1 MSSNKSGVHPKNTE
15 GEKMIRQKRYE
26 CGAYMDIEIFYISDR
41 MKEIKRERKEKESS
55 PAQKQLNDKK
65 AKRYLTRM
73 VHLNF
78 SEGDLYV
85 DLTFDNENLPKDRK
99 GVQKEIRNYIA
110 RLKRHR
116 KKNGLPE
123 LKYVY
128 VISDVDQD
136 GNKARYHAHMI
147 INGMDRDVAEEKW
160 GKGYANADRL
170 QFNEA
175 GVTGKVLYIARQ
187 GKGEKTWSG
196 SANLK
201 KPEPKVTDR
210 KIKPRHMERMKNDP
224 EDREFFERLYPG
236 WTFTDCVIEDS
247 QDRVNGTGVYIRM
260 RKHEKFKKSA

>member
-1 MSSNKSGVHPKNTE
+1 
-15 GEKMIRQKRYE
+15 MIRQKKYE
-26 CGAYMDIEIFYISDR
+26 CGDYMDIEIFHVSDR
-41 MKEIKRERKEKESS
+41 LKEIKRERKEKESS
-55 PAQKQLNDKK
+55 PAQKKLNSKK
-65 AKRYLTRM
+65 SKRYLTRL

-85 DLTFDNENLPKDRK
+85 DLTFDNESLPKDRK
-99 GVQKEIRNYIA
+99 GVQKEVRNYIA
-110 RLKRHR
+110 RIRRWR
-116 KKNGLPE
+116 KKNGLSE

-136 GNKARYHAHMI
+136 GSKARYHVHMI

-170 QFNEA
+170 QFNET

-187 GKGEKTWSG
+187 GKGEKAWTS
-196 SANLK
+196 STNLK
-201 KPEPKVTDR
+201 KPEPKVSDR
-210 KIKPRHMERMKNDP
+210 KIKPKDVERMKRNP

-236 WTFTDCVIEDS
+236 WTFTDCTIEDS

-260 RKHEKFKKSA
+260 